1 VGAVMNKSQQEAKAR
16 QQALME
22 WKKTQPH
29 PTIKDAAIDYF
40 CNQADLQTILDE
52 KTITTPDG
60 CVEWIDATDAG
71 YGAFTIK
78 IRETTPTALVRV
90 KAHRLTYALA
100 YGFDALP
107 PSRKSGNKAETIVLD
122 HRCNNRSCVNPEHLQ
137 GITSRANI
145 LKSKATFTKLN
156 LELVA

>member
-1 VGAVMNKSQQEAKAR
+1 MRKPQKEAKAR
-16 QQALME
+16 QQALTEWME
-22 WKKTQPH
+22 TQPH

-40 CNQADLQTILDE
+40 CKRADLQTLLEE
-52 KTITTPDG
+52 KTKENPNG

-90 KAHRLTYALA
+90 KAHRLTYALR

-107 PSRKSGNKAETIVLD
+107 PSSKRGNKAETIVLD
-122 HRCNNRSCVNPEHLQ
+122 HICNNRSCVNPEHLQ

-145 LKSKATFTKLN
+145 LKSKPAFTKLN
-156 LELVA
+156 VELVA